1 MKINTPKPQVPPKI
15 VSGKIELEFSVP
27 DDKPEEGKEDGVE
40 DKPEDEMSK
49 LKKQFA
55 EMQSQLEALKKKDEE
70 TLLDIKRLEETT
82 IKSNK
87 VNILLNSD
95 AYNKISKDEGFK
107 MLGYFT
113 EKSQKAGYPWR
124 VLKPGGLFKQG
135 KEISLVEA
143 AGRLG
148 SGDEVIMQPMRVM
161 SLDLSA
167 ATLATAT
174 SFMSPVAAAAT
185 AVGDLS
191 KKTKVSGQ
199 PVGREAKFG
208 APVRLDSFG
217 ELKLLSELYDPEAKG
232 VEGEKVSDAAK
243 TLGKFSQTITTNHP
257 WRIMKSEDEGK
268 AWRVVKGAL
277 KKGFT
282 WALVGAGVG
291 AIVGGVG
298 GLVAE
303 KIASFAL
310 FGLTGAAATAA
321 VTGAAA
327 GAVGTVKGG
336 VKAYKGKEI
345 SSFEALSRVVDEK
358 PIILQKQ
365 EMRSI
370 KALFYTHNYFKDDGE
385 PNVITGV
392 GELKTFSNILPD
404 K

>member
-1 MKINTPKPQVPPKI
+1 
-15 VSGKIELEFSVP
+15 
-27 DDKPEEGKEDGVE
+27 
-40 DKPEDEMSK
+40 
-49 LKKQFA
+49 
-55 EMQSQLEALKKKDEE
+55 
-70 TLLDIKRLEETT
+70 
-82 IKSNK
+82 
-87 VNILLNSD
+87 
-95 AYNKISKDEGFK
+95 
-107 MLGYFT
+107 
-113 EKSQKAGYPWR
+113 
-124 VLKPGGLFKQG
+124 
-135 KEISLVEA
+135 
-143 AGRLG
+143 
-148 SGDEVIMQPMRVM
+148 
-161 SLDLSA
+161 
-167 ATLATAT
+167 
-174 SFMSPVAAAAT
+174 
-185 AVGDLS
+185 
-191 KKTKVSGQ
+191 
-199 PVGREAKFG
+199 
-208 APVRLDSFG
+208 
-217 ELKLLSELYDPEAKG
+217 
-232 VEGEKVSDAAK
+232 
-243 TLGKFSQTITTNHP
+243 
-257 WRIMKSEDEGK
+257 MKSEDEGK